1 VEDRWYVPAGLAS
14 VDVARRPRL
23 GLLQAGVSLAA
34 LAGIVWWGTRQ
45 QKPDISLDAHALR
58 DLGAALGLY
67 AVATLLRAERWHLI
81 LVRGG
86 LDRGRAETL
95 RLTLVGY
102 MGNNTLPARA
112 GDLMR
117 VVLLRAPRRSALG
130 SVVAERLLDVGA
142 LVLIFGLV
150 VVVRG
155 AALGPVPYVA
165 AALALLA
172 VAAALFAK
180 LRVLERVREWA
191 RPIAGST
198 RELVSVHGAA
208 LLLLSVMLW
217 LVEASVYLVVGDVV
231 GIQLGAT
238 GALYVMALT
247 NLSAVVPAAP
257 GYVGTFDA
265 AVLLA
270 LRSLHQ
276 PALGYLLVL
285 RFVLFVPVTVA
296 GFAVFIGRYARRRV

>member
-1 VEDRWYVPAGLAS
+1 MGDRWYVPAGLAS
-14 VDVARRPRL
+14 VDVTRRPRL

-67 AVATLLRAERWHLI
+67 AVATLLRAERGHLI
-81 LVRGG
+81 LVRSG

-117 VVLLRAPRRSALG
+117 VVLLRAPRRLALG
-130 SVVAERLLDVGA
+130 SVVAERLLDVAA

-155 AALGPVPYVA
+155 AELGPVPYVA
-165 AALALLA
+165 
-172 VAAALFAK
+172 
-180 LRVLERVREWA
+180 
-191 RPIAGST
+191 
-198 RELVSVHGAA
+198 
-208 LLLLSVMLW
+208 
-217 LVEASVYLVVGDVV
+217 
-231 GIQLGAT
+231 
-238 GALYVMALT
+238 
-247 NLSAVVPAAP
+247 
-257 GYVGTFDA
+257 
-265 AVLLA
+265 
-270 LRSLHQ
+270 
-276 PALGYLLVL
+276 
-285 RFVLFVPVTVA
+285 
-296 GFAVFIGRYARRRV
+296 